1 MHMHDTILKNA
12 LLPLYNNQSL
22 SLFHYLADL
31 SQRSYSFNFHLS
43 ETGITHG
50 GIVYFA
56 RSRGYQKLF
65 KSPWHTLPKYTC
77 SPRFLFGT
85 CCSLYSYLCGV
96 LYIIVCRIVPL
107 LIYNWPLY
115 CLFFDMRLLVTLW
128 YLQTFLTC
136 SNEPFEWK
144 VSASLKLQLYMV
156 AVFIF
161 IKKK

>member
-1 MHMHDTILKNA
+1 MAALSILPDQEDIRNCLRAPGTPFRSTRVHLDFCLVRVA
-12 LLPLYNNQSL
+12 L
-22 SLFHYLADL
+22 
-31 SQRSYSFNFHLS
+31 
-43 ETGITHG
+43 
-50 GIVYFA
+50 
-56 RSRGYQKLF
+56 
-65 KSPWHTLPKYTC
+65 
-77 SPRFLFGT
+77 
-85 CCSLYSYLCGV
+85 SLYSYLCGV
-96 LYIIVCRIVPL
+96 LYIIVCSIVPL

-161 IKKK
+161 IKTK